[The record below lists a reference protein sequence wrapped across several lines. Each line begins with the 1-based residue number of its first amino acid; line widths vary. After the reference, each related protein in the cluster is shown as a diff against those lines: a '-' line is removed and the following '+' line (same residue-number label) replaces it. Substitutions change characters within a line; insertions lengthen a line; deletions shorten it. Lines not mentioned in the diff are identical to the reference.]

1 MMEKL
6 KTGSY
11 PEKIQILTLIPDR
24 WSQEN
29 ASKQFDVSEYLI
41 QTARELKK
49 AGRIMTKPAPKKVKH
64 FHKKLS
70 IQSKVSMK
78 MMNTLNRCLEKSTMR
93 VSMEMCTNKSDWFC
107 AIYQNCTVHSEAIIP
122 T

>member
-70 IQSKVSMK
+70 I
-78 MMNTLNRCLEKSTMR
+78 
-93 VSMEMCTNKSDWFC
+93 
-107 AIYQNCTVHSEAIIP
+107 
-122 T
+122 